1 MNQSLAK
8 RSYEIDFAITNQ
20 INKINKIKKLLVLI
34 RFPKIKNFANVIRF
48 SSDKH
53 NQQ

>member
-1 MNQSLAK
+1 MNKSLAK
-8 RSYEIDFAITNQ
+8 RPYEIDFAITNQ
-20 INKINKIKKLLVLI
+20 INKINKIKQLLALI
-34 RFPKIKNFANVIRF
+34 RFPKIKSSVNVIRF